1 VVSTD
6 WSVGGRIK
14 RNIRN
19 ELDTTR
25 ASGDKRGR
33 GLASGSNK
41 GRCTLHFR
49 SHESIIRDRAGESG
63 VRSGCAAVMIIPHAD
78 AYNSISSVPSAIK
91 TRAATMAVTVSGIRA
106 ASTGGDSDRVL
117 DRHRDSCSADADP
130 LPVASRVSYP
140 PPSDKFPLRSFSR
153 SVPNGKW
160 SLTQAPSRFI
170 PLTVQ
175 LLEPH
180 PLFPTG

>member
-1 VVSTD
+1 
-6 WSVGGRIK
+6 
-14 RNIRN
+14 
-19 ELDTTR
+19 
-25 ASGDKRGR
+25 
-33 GLASGSNK
+33 
-41 GRCTLHFR
+41 
-49 SHESIIRDRAGESG
+49 
-63 VRSGCAAVMIIPHAD
+63 MIIPHAD

-91 TRAATMAVTVSGIRA
+91 TRAATMAVSVSGIGT

-117 DRHRDSCSADADP
+117 DRHRDSTSADADP
-130 LPVASRVSYP
+130 LS
-140 PPSDKFPLRSFSR
+140 SDKFPLRSFSR

-180 PLFPTG
+180 HLFLTG